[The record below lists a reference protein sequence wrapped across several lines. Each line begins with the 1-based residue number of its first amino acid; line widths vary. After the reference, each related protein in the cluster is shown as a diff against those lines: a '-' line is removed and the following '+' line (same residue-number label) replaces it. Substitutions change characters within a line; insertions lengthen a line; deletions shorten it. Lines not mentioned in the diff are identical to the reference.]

1 MSNDAARAEA
11 QKGAISP
18 KVPVE
23 AQAQAEATVSP
34 PSPVYS
40 NSSAQTES
48 PKLED
53 RATQV
58 DIPEAEDKKSL
69 AGSSSASL
77 KTDSDISLGKR
88 SIESQSPPKSP
99 ESKVS
104 LTTPEG
110 TQMDDI
116 Y

>member
-1 MSNDAARAEA
+1 MSNDTARAQTEN
-11 QKGAISP
+11 GAIVP
-18 KVPVE
+18 KAPVGV
-23 AQAQAEATVSP
+23 QAQAEVTVSP

-40 NSSAQTES
+40 NSSVQTES

-58 DIPEAEDKKSL
+58 DIPEVEDKKSL

-104 LTTPEG
+104 LIAPEG
-110 TQMDDI
+110 MQMNDI
-116 Y
+116 C